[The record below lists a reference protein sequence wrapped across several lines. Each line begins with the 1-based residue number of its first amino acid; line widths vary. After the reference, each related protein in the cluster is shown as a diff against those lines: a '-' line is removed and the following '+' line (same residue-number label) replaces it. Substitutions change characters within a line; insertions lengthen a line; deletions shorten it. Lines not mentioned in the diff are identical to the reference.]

1 MPNVFL
7 YLWLQ
12 ELHSLLTIA
21 ASQISYIISVKSQTY
36 SLNFIYFSYD
46 FLSCNPLYLLFIAL
60 SNQFLLFL
68 MIQIK
73 NNYKCNSL
81 VLVRKENRS
90 KCSYLCNS
98 FVMDQIIKMKCA
110 DTTHCQEKKKI
121 TSQPQIYTEAK
132 DTVKHIFIF
141 PRQSPSLQSM
151 QSVSTVYLLPVTSS
165 ILPLFSFFSSV
176 LCSDFPARPR
186 VSLFANNSYPKTKT
200 MEIFALTFTLGRKEE
215 NFLLVDFYSSQEQTS
230 IFQFLQRKSLYKQ
243 IFLPFPS

>member
-21 ASQISYIISVKSQTY
+21 ASHISDITSVKSQIY
-36 SLNFIYFSYD
+36 SLNFIYLSQD
-46 FLSCNPLYLLFIAL
+46 FLSCNPLCLLFIAL

-68 MIQIK
+68 MIQIE
-73 NNYKCNSL
+73 NNYKFSSL

-90 KCSYLCNS
+90 KYSYLCNS

-110 DTTHCQEKKKI
+110 DTTHCQKKKI
-121 TSQPQIYTEAK
+121 TSQSQIYTEE
-132 DTVKHIFIF
+132 TVRHIFIF
-141 PRQSPSLQSM
+141 PRQSPNFRSI

-165 ILPLFSFFSSV
+165 TLPLCSFFSSV
-176 LCSDFPARPR
+176 LCSDFPAGPR
-186 VSLFANNSYPKTKT
+186 VSLFTDSYPNTKT

-215 NFLLVDFYSSQEQTS
+215 NFLLVDFYSSQDQTS
-230 IFQFLQRKSLYKQ
+230 IFQFLRRKSLYKQ
-243 IFLPFPS
+243 ILLPFPS

>member
-110 DTTHCQEKKKI
+110 DTTHCQEKKKNYKSTTNI
-121 TSQPQIYTEAK
+121 HRSQGYCKTHIYFSQ
-132 DTVKHIFIF
+132 TVT
-141 PRQSPSLQSM
+141 QS
-151 QSVSTVYLLPVTSS
+151 SVHVVGFDCVSSACNLLHSS
-165 ILPLFSFFSSV
+165 SFFFFLFS
-176 LCSDFPARPR
+176 
-186 VSLFANNSYPKTKT
+186 SL
-200 MEIFALTFTLGRKEE
+200 L
-215 NFLLVDFYSSQEQTS
+215 
-230 IFQFLQRKSLYKQ
+230 
-243 IFLPFPS
+243 